1 MWNTSEQEQG
11 QRSKDKGVR
20 KEKRFMAGEALSTRG
35 MIYASM
41 FGALTAIGALIS
53 LPLQPVPVTLQT
65 LFLYLAGSLLG
76 GRLGALSQFIYV
88 ILGVIGLPVFSG
100 GKAGLGVFM
109 GPTGGYLLGFIA
121 GAFVTGKIVDA
132 RENPGVVWLVLA
144 MMVGTAVVYTLGVTQ
159 LVLIGKLSVGKAFAA
174 GVLPFLPGDALKIAA
189 ASVITMKVK
198 DKIRL

>member
-1 MWNTSEQEQG
+1 MTMSREP
-11 QRSKDKGVR
+11 
-20 KEKRFMAGEALSTRG
+20 LSTRG

-76 GRLGALSQFIYV
+76 GSLGALSQFIYV

-132 RENPGVVWLVLA
+132 RKNPGVVWLVLA
-144 MMVGTAVVYTLGVTQ
+144 MLVGTAVVYTLGVTQ
-159 LVLIGKLSVGKAFAA
+159 LVLIGKLSVGKALAA